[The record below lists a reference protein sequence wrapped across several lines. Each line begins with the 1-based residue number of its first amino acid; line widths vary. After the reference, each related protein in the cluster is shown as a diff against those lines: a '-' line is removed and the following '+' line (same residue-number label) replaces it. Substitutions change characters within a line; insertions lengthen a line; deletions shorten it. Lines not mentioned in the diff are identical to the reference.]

1 MYTMDKFQYNLF
13 QNIEFTINEAV
24 NEYSKIISSKWS
36 ISPEDLKN
44 IWEQVSSNIEFSMN
58 KPRPTTLNNDDNVSM
73 CSSTVSKVSKKTKSP
88 EIGSQ
93 CSYIF
98 KRGAKPGSR
107 CEKAKKHGDYC
118 TIHKKHAEDCDAS
131 SVTSSVKSQP
141 VKKSVEK
148 VLRKNKD
155 LDKFWHSESRMV
167 FKSKTERVV
176 IGRESSGEILPLSPD
191 DKLVCIKYGFKF
203 AEEEKT
209 PKDELAECEEEE
221 VHNEDGDEEDI
232 SNVLSNIKEDE

>member
-1 MYTMDKFQYNLF
+1 MNLFSRTCICMYTMDKFQYNLF

-24 NEYSKIISSKWS
+24 SEYSKIISSKWS

-44 IWEQVSSNIEFSMN
+44 IWEQVSSNIEFTMN

-73 CSSTVSKVSKKTKSP
+73 CSTVSKKTKSP

-107 CEKAKKHGDYC
+107 CEKSKKHGDYC
-118 TIHKKHAEDCDAS
+118 TLHKKHAEDCDSA

-176 IGRESSGEILPLSPD
+176 IGRESSGEVLPLSPD

-203 AEEEKT
+203 EEEEKT
-209 PKDELAECEEEE
+209 PKDELAECEE
-221 VHNEDGDEEDI
+221 DDI